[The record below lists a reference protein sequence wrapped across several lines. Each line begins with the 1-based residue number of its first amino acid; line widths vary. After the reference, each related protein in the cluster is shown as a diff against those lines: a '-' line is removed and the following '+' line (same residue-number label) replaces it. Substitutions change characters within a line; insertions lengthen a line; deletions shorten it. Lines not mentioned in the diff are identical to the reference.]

1 MSPKLLLLPA
11 LSFRLI
17 SVVAFGLLAGCNEH
31 RSPVDSMENNPRSA
45 ARLIGT
51 KVPSSDREVAE
62 RIQELPETD
71 SLSSSQNT
79 NAPQP
84 NSGSSDPRP
93 PLLAVRLHD
102 NTVFGVPIG
111 LFSDRTLLM
120 KSDGSIQ
127 HITNADIVQQAVL
140 KDRFQ
145 AIGRNELARQLRAEF
160 GKNYLVRS
168 ENPYLIVAR
177 SEHLEGWAQRF
188 RSLYHSFNLYCSTHG
203 LATREIEFPLVAVV
217 FGSRSEFIRFANTA
231 GIKLPEF
238 CVGYYFIDSNRIL
251 LYESTDMSKTETQIT
266 ISHEATHQLAFNM
279 GLHQRRAST
288 PLWLIEGLATM
299 FESPRLSGLQS
310 RDGKSLW
317 PASRKSTWQALSKHP
332 PAVQRMVTALIHGDS
347 PFETD
352 FENAYTV
359 SWAMTTYLSQR
370 QSQQFA
376 TYLQQV
382 GNMPPFQEYDASH
395 RVGDFQRTFD
405 TDARL
410 LTSKLVKHLETLD

>member
-51 KVPSSDREVAE
+51 KVPSSDREVSE

-71 SLSSSQNT
+71 SLSSIQNT
-79 NAPQP
+79 IAPQP

-127 HITNADIVQQAVL
+127 HITKEDIVHQAVL

-145 AIGRNELARQLRAEF
+145 AISRNELARQLRAEF

-188 RSLYHSFNLYCSTHG
+188 RSLYHSFNFYCSTHG

-217 FGSRSEFIRFANTA
+217 FGTRSEFIRYANTA

-251 LYESTDMSKTETQIT
+251 LYESSDMSKTETQNT

-317 PASRKSTWQALSKHP
+317 PASRRSTWQALSKHP

-376 TYLQQV
+376 TYLQRV

-395 RVGDFQRTFD
+395 RVADFQRTFG